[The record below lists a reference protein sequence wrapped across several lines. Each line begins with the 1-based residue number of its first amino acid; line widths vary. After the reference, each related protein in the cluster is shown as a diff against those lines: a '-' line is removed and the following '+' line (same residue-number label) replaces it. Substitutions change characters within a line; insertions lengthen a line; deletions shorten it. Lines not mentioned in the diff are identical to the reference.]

1 MEFYAEE
8 GKNLS
13 SDNSTFVLPAL
24 SVGNVGQLAVD
35 LLVASLRAERIGYLD
50 DPNVVPCIGNDAYW
64 SSPSGEL
71 ALPLEVYESSRN
83 ALALV
88 QQRSPVVKGMMV
100 EFARNLAN
108 FVAANGK
115 KHVIVLSSLEFGRWQ
130 NVDMSSGSQI
140 HYLSSS
146 NSDGTDDHCERQGW
160 KRLPEYN
167 PTQRMWKHLDDLAI
181 NTASE
186 VEELPF
192 EELGDEDYYA
202 SLPYAALFSCFKG
215 LSETAFLPHKGR
227 GKVSVHPTLPRPHFV
242 GLHWA
247 KGLKVTCLLCY
258 CSEGD
263 NIPDAFHLADTAS
276 KALGLIPNSSQG
288 NEGGSW
294 TVPFSWKSVYGP
306 PPDMSLF

>member
-1 MEFYAEE
+1 MEFYAED

-13 SDNSTFVLPAL
+13 LDNSTLVLPAL
-24 SVGNVGQLAVD
+24 SIGNVGQLAVD
-35 LLVASLRAERIGYLD
+35 LLVASLKAKRIGYLD
-50 DPNVVPCIGNDAYW
+50 DPNVVPCVGNDAYW
-64 SSPSGEL
+64 PSPPGEL
-71 ALPLEVYESSRN
+71 ALPLEVYESSPD

-88 QQRSPVVKGMMV
+88 QQRSPIVKGMMV

-108 FVAANGK
+108 FAAANGK
-115 KHVIVLSSLEFGRWQ
+115 KHVVVLSSLEFGRWQ
-130 NVDMSSGSQI
+130 SIDMSSGSQI

-146 NSDGTDDHCERQGW
+146 KSDGTDDHCEKQGW

-167 PTQRMWKHLDDLAI
+167 PTQRMWKHLDDLAK
-181 NTASE
+181 NAASE

-202 SLPYAALFSCFKG
+202 SLPYAALFSCFK
-215 LSETAFLPHKGR
+215 
-227 GKVSVHPTLPRPHFV
+227 
-242 GLHWA
+242 A

-263 NIPDAFHLADTAS
+263 NIPDAFHLADAVS
-276 KALGLIPNSSQG
+276 KTLGLRPNSSQG

-294 TVPFSWKSVYGP
+294 TVPLSWKSVYGP